1 MLKNKPPEYYNGDR
15 SLPIFMRIKPN
26 KKRLFTYE
34 DVVMAILWPNLSK
47 KHVCSRV
54 PVAISHNVSFL
65 VDTSKLGDS
74 QDVLSDDMG
83 SWKNNRVDNI
93 VVKVRKTNEEVRS
106 VEKVKGSVVPA
117 SGGSNRY
124 YTLKRVYRTLN
135 IDSTLKKII
144 ATVSGMSLSKQYTIL
159 LYSNCCSISIV
170 S

>member
-1 MLKNKPPEYYNGDR
+1 MLQNKPPEYYNGDR

-34 DVVMAILWPNLSK
+34 DVVMAILWSNLSK

-93 VVKVRKTNEEVRS
+93 VVKVQKTNEEVKS
-106 VEKVKGSVVPA
+106 VEKVKGSVVPT

-159 LYSNCCSISIV
+159 LYSCSISIV

>member
-1 MLKNKPPEYYNGDR
+1 MIFMYVAGVIYSCCKTKLQSRVYNGDR
-15 SLPIFMRIKPN
+15 SSPIFMRIKPN

-34 DVVMAILWPNLSK
+34 EAVMAILWPNLSK

-93 VVKVRKTNEEVRS
+93 VVKVRKTNAEVKS
-106 VEKVKGSVVPA
+106 VEKKVKGSIVQA

-135 IDSTLKKII
+135 VDSTLKKII
-144 ATVSGMSLSKQYTIL
+144 ATISGVCYI
-159 LYSNCCSISIV
+159 YYCY
-170 S
+170 